1 MLSLHKIVPHYDG
14 CIVILVS
21 CLLKTILT
29 HISSCIKIFDLK
41 KIGAPVFIYNLR
53 FMVGNYNEFKFLWIK
68 IACELFVKDN
78 SVYH

>member
-21 CLLKTILT
+21 CLLKKILT

-53 FMVGNYNEFKFLWIK
+53 FMVGNYNEFTVVSIIFKTIESIIYYFT
-68 IACELFVKDN
+68 
-78 SVYH
+78 